1 MFEKNHPTT
10 SIVKKIAK
18 KKIFIS
24 WKKFTHHSEWRSAN
38 TSKYNHKKKII
49 IIVTVTCEKYEKSVC
64 NIDCLEKAGNIKLWS
79 RSKDS
84 LIQVCDVKSKINKNI
99 MYKIK
104 IKYGENLNKIK
115 YFNNVSLKQYP
126 NNIIFENKNK

>member
-1 MFEKNHPTT
+1 
-10 SIVKKIAK
+10 
-18 KKIFIS
+18 
-24 WKKFTHHSEWRSAN
+24 
-38 TSKYNHKKKII
+38 
-49 IIVTVTCEKYEKSVC
+49 
-64 NIDCLEKAGNIKLWS
+64 
-79 RSKDS
+79 
-84 LIQVCDVKSKINKNI
+84 

>member
-1 MFEKNHPTT
+1 M
-10 SIVKKIAK
+10 
-18 KKIFIS
+18 
-24 WKKFTHHSEWRSAN
+24 
-38 TSKYNHKKKII
+38 
-49 IIVTVTCEKYEKSVC
+49 
-64 NIDCLEKAGNIKLWS
+64 WS
-79 RSKDS
+79 RYILAKDS